1 MESIGNGES
10 LDNSEANGK
19 LNVSNTDRV
28 DSLRSSSGVGG
39 DARARRLGKL
49 EAANTAIFTCDIQE
63 RFASSIAHF
72 ETIVSNTE
80 RILKVA
86 NMIAVPVVATEQY
99 PKVCNGHLT

>member
-10 LDNSEANGK
+10 LDNLESSGK
-19 LNVSNTDRV
+19 RNSSDTDRV

-49 EAANTAIFTCDIQE
+49 EASNTAIFMCDIQE

-72 ETIVSNTE
+72 ETIVSNAE

-86 NMIAVPVVATEQY
+86 NILALPIVATEQY
-99 PKVCNGHLT
+99 PKVGN

>member
-1 MESIGNGES
+1 MESIGNGGS
-10 LDNSEANGK
+10 LDNLEANGK
-19 LNVSNTDRV
+19 LNVNTDRV

-49 EAANTAIFTCDIQE
+49 EAANTAIFMCDIQE

-86 NMIAVPVVATEQY
+86 NMLAVPVVATEQY
-99 PKVCNGHLT
+99 PKVCN

>member
-1 MESIGNGES
+1 MESIGNGKS
-10 LDNSEANGK
+10 LANVEASGK
-19 LNVSNTDRV
+19 LNSSGTDRV
-28 DSLRSSSGVGG
+28 DSLRYSSGVGG

-49 EAANTAIFTCDIQE
+49 EASSTAIFMCDIQD

-86 NMIAVPVVATEQY
+86 NMLTVPVVATEQY
-99 PKVCNGHLT
+99 PKVGN